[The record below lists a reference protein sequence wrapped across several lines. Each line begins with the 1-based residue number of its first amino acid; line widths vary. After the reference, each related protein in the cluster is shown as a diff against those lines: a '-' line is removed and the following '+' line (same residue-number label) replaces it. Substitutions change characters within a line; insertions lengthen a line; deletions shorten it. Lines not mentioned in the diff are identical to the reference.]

1 MATRTVYYATNRRH
15 IGNVDAPSGYSGRP
29 NVDGIENLRLGE
41 VSFTTKQEEADR
53 HLTKASRL
61 GIGDG
66 NALAKY
72 YRSRLGKTGR
82 VKQYDEQIV
91 GPDDRILPAE
101 EQTLGSRELFD
112 GLREAMTDH
121 CDVLIYVHGYSVS
134 WTAAVASAAALEDM
148 LNRNLGVG
156 DKQVRV
162 VLFTWPSDGR
172 KLPWLSYASD
182 HKDATDS
189 GLALGRG
196 VLKLRDYLGGLA
208 PTDYC
213 GRQLHLLAHSIGC
226 EVVHS
231 AQERFARFHGEKP
244 LPRIL
249 ENVFLCAPDVDDD
262 VFDRTGEADG
272 PMTPLLDLSRY
283 VSVYYNRGDVVLA
296 ISDATKANPN
306 RLGSDGVARPDGI
319 HARLHQIDCSSLVD
333 GIAEHSYHVVGRA
346 LDDIRQSLDEV
357 PHDSE
362 ARSRRP
368 GSSRN
373 SWRLT

>member
-15 IGNVDAPSGYSGRP
+15 IGDVDAPSGYSGRP
-29 NVDGIENLRLGE
+29 NVNGIENLRVGE
-41 VSFTTKQEEADR
+41 VSFTTEPREADR

-61 GIGDG
+61 GVGDG

-72 YRSRLGKTGR
+72 YRGCLRRTGR
-82 VKQYDEQIV
+82 VRQYAERIF
-91 GPDDRILPAE
+91 GPDERILPAA
-101 EQTLGSRELFD
+101 EQTLGSRELFA
-112 GLREAMTDH
+112 GVRAAMADH
-121 CDVLIYVHGYSVS
+121 CDVVIYVHGYSVG
-134 WTAAVASAAALEDM
+134 WTAAVAAAAALEDM

-156 DKQVRV
+156 DKRARV

-172 KLPWLSYASD
+172 KVPWLSYASD

-196 VLKLRDYLGGLA
+196 ILKLRDYLAGLA
-208 PTDYC
+208 PSDFC

-226 EVVHS
+226 EVVHA
-231 AQERFARFHGEKP
+231 AQDRFARFHGARP
-244 LPRIL
+244 LPRLL

-262 VFDRTGEADG
+262 VFDHDGDGG
-272 PMTPLLDLSRY
+272 PMTPLLELSHY
-283 VSVYYNRGDVVLA
+283 VSIYYNRGDLVLA
-296 ISDATKANPN
+296 VSDATKANPN
-306 RLGSDGVARPDGI
+306 RLGVDGVGRPDRL

-333 GIAEHSYHVVGRA
+333 GFTEHSYHLVGRA
-346 LDDIRQSLDEV
+346 LDDIRQSLDDV
-357 PHDSE
+357 PPDSD

-368 GSSRN
+368 GPGRN